1 MYKEKN
7 THLGSYQLLMHSWI
21 LYSDPEAQ
29 VHRKKA
35 GGFRGQLFSEGL
47 IMVQCSNMDCLFYTI
62 VYEMFINFFRW
73 VEFAKKS
80 IAKRVADM
88 LNGEQIGIFVMI
100 HFSLFIVNRLLNLGT
115 AYMIINVLMF
125 SFLRGKE
132 EVSYIL

>member
-73 VEFAKKS
+73 KELNTDEIKQ
-80 IAKRVADM
+80 VAEALKINTACKH
-88 LNGEQIGIFVMI
+88 LNFCGIDFTSNSFDI
-100 HFSLFIVNRLLNLGT
+100 LL
-115 AYMIINVLMF
+115 
-125 SFLRGKE
+125 E
-132 EVSYIL
+132 